1 MFIMLAGSSGAG
13 KNTLIND
20 LKPKNSS
27 VVLMP
32 TLTTRAMR
40 AGEVEGNPFYYLTKE
55 EFEDKVKAGELFE
68 HELIHGNFYGSS
80 KIIFNEYLKSGKIL
94 MKDIGVEGAINLSR
108 ILKPFTNT
116 IRVFL
121 TTKNKRVLV
130 SRLKG
135 RGEKDIKKRLKRYPY
150 EQAQKYKFDFI
161 ILNKTIEQT
170 NSLLLEII
178 KNENSFSNF
187 VFLKPV
193 SKLNI
198 KKITKLCEKYKEN
211 AEKIFADVLLKDG
224 KIILLNGEEKFVASL
239 IVKVNLCK
247 QVKKKKRYKKL
258 TEEQNERW
266 QIYIKN
272 LQV

>member
-1 MFIMLAGSSGAG
+1 MAREIAKKRTNNLKNGVAMFSLKTNAPIIPMKLIKTPKIFRRNTLIIGEPFCLEQVEGEAFKETLEKATQIIKEKQQQLNIALEKGEKIKMFIMLAGSSGVG

-116 IRVFL
+116 IRVFF
-121 TTKNKRVLV
+121 N
-130 SRLKG
+130 
-135 RGEKDIKKRLKRYPY
+135 Y
-150 EQAQKYKFDFI
+150 
-161 ILNKTIEQT
+161 
-170 NSLLLEII
+170 
-178 KNENSFSNF
+178 
-187 VFLKPV
+187 
-193 SKLNI
+193 
-198 KKITKLCEKYKEN
+198 
-211 AEKIFADVLLKDG
+211 
-224 KIILLNGEEKFVASL
+224 
-239 IVKVNLCK
+239 
-247 QVKKKKRYKKL
+247 
-258 TEEQNERW
+258 
-266 QIYIKN
+266 
-272 LQV
+272 